1 MRVPAPPMS
10 HLTRT
15 SPSYEVRQ
23 LTTPEEMAAACGL
36 YRRVFRYAGK
46 DDGINPRL
54 LTSLHLHGGAVVGA
68 VGGSGDVLALAF
80 GFVAVETDPA
90 DPHVYHFSQAAV
102 VDPALQGTGL
112 GRALKHAQREV
123 AERRGATRMRWTF
136 DPLVSRNA
144 HFNLDV
150 LGARGRWYHRDLHGA
165 PHTDR
170 ITVEWDFAR
179 PCPDQPWK
187 APSSVGI
194 GEVVED
200 GGSVYLGVPA
210 DPATVAGP
218 GRQPLLDIFD
228 DLFAGGL
235 IAVGCRRTEPH
246 VAVYRLTSPE
256 GDRRGR

>member
-1 MRVPAPPMS
+1 VSCQANLEHDFVGGLAP
-10 HLTRT
+10 
-15 SPSYEVRQ
+15 EVRE
-23 LTTPEEMAAACGL
+23 LTTPGEMAAACGL

-68 VGGSGDVLALAF
+68 VTDHGDVLALAF
-80 GFVAVETDPA
+80 GFGAVETDPA

-102 VDPALQGTGL
+102 VDPALQGARL

-123 AERRGATRMRWTF
+123 AQRRGATRMRWTF

-165 PHTDR
+165 AHTDR
-170 ITVEWDFAR
+170 ITVEWDFVPSR
-179 PCPDQPWK
+179 TDLPWQ
-187 APSSVGI
+187 APSSIGV

-200 GGSVYLGVPA
+200 DGGVYLGIPA
-210 DPATVAGP
+210 DPRAVKGSD
-218 GRQPLLDIFD
+218 RQPFL
-228 DLFAGGL
+228 DLFDGL
-235 IAVGCRRTEPH
+235 FVRGLVAAGCRRIEPH
-246 VAVYRLTSPE
+246 VAVYRFTTSAD
-256 GDRRGR
+256 GVHRGR

>member
-1 MRVPAPPMS
+1 MSCPAPPTS
-10 HLTRT
+10 DLTGN
-15 SPSYEVRQ
+15 SPVFEVRE
-23 LTTPEEMAAACGL
+23 LTTPGEMVAACGL

-68 VGGSGDVLALAF
+68 VGDDGEVLALAF
-80 GFVAVETDPA
+80 GFGAVETDPA

-102 VDPALQGTGL
+102 VDPALQGARL

-150 LGARGRWYHRDLHGA
+150 LGATGRWYHRDLHGA
-165 PHTDR
+165 PYTDR

-179 PCPDQPWK
+179 SHPDRPWR
-187 APSSVGI
+187 APSSIGV

-200 GGSVYLGVPA
+200 DSDVYLGVPA
-210 DPATVAGP
+210 DPGAVTGP
-218 GRQPLLDIFD
+218 DRQPLLDVFD
-228 DLFAGGL
+228 GLFARGL
-235 IAVGCRRTEPH
+235 VAFGCRRTEPH
-246 VAVYRLTSPE
+246 VAVYRFTSPD
-256 GDRRGR
+256 GDHRG